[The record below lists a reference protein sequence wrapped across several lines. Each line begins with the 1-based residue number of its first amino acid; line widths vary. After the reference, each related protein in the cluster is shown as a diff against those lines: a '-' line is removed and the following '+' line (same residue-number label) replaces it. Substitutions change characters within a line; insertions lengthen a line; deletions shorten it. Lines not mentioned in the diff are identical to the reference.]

1 MFCKVN
7 ILFVLSFKNKDDR
20 TSFSKYYMPTAEIKD
35 YNVLING
42 KSFFDIPIKYKEKP
56 YENITEMSKNND
68 GTTGPLLDY
77 DYFSKHYRL
86 VATDLSRQIVFKNTD
101 TMQQI
106 NVIGRLDRYDEAT
119 IFFIIER
126 TEETNFE
133 FLQNTLPII

>member
-77 DYFSKHYRL
+77 DYFSKHCRL
-86 VATDLSRQIVFKNTD
+86 VATDLSKQVLFKNAD
-101 TMQQI
+101 TMQ
-106 NVIGRLDRYDEAT
+106 
-119 IFFIIER
+119 
-126 TEETNFE
+126 
-133 FLQNTLPII
+133 

>member
-1 MFCKVN
+1 
-7 ILFVLSFKNKDDR
+7 
-20 TSFSKYYMPTAEIKD
+20 MPTAEIKD

-56 YENITEMSKNND
+56 YENITEMSENND
-68 GTTGPLLDY
+68 GTTGALLDY

-106 NVIGRLDRYDEAT
+106 NFIGRLDRYDEAT
-119 IFFIIER
+119 IVFIIER